1 MVEKQVYLRLKRPP
15 QIHCKP
21 AAAEAAESTTEEPQW
36 PAQQHNS
43 GISVQPSTTQNLRVP
58 VPPDR
63 KMSKSH
69 TSTPCS
75 VFGDPDLSPPP
86 TPRALLPAWPL
97 PSRRVSGAG
106 RSRLIKTGPE
116 LHPRNSVHVCPFFL
130 SFLLCSFQLVV
141 CLGCCA
147 APFWSFLSGVLF
159 STCELSSLLY
169 RCQVL
174 VQIVSS

>member
-1 MVEKQVYLRLKRPP
+1 MGEKQVYLQPKRPP

-21 AAAEAAESTTEEPQW
+21 AAAEAAESTPEEPQW

-69 TSTPCS
+69 TSAPCS
-75 VFGDPDLSPPP
+75 VIGDPDVPPP
-86 TPRALLPAWPL
+86 PARSFTRL
-97 PSRRVSGAG
+97 IVSGAG
-106 RSRLIKTGPE
+106 RSRLTETGPE
-116 LHPRNSVHVCPFFL
+116 LHPINSVRVCPFFL
-130 SFLLCSFQLVV
+130 CFLLCSFQLVV

-159 STCELSSLLY
+159 STCELSSF
-169 RCQVL
+169 
-174 VQIVSS
+174 